1 MPKCLNAPQEMKHKQ
16 KKTEKIE
23 PYQPVVVA
31 RQIALTKMIQQE
43 EQGHLRSTALGW
55 LGYEYESPEFR

>member
-55 LGYEYESPEFR
+55 LG